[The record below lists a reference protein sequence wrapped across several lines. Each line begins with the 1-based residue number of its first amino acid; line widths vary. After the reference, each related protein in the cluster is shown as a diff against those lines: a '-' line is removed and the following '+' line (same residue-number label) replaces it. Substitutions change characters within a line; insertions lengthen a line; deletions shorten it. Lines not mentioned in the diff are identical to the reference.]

1 MLSENPNIA
10 RRGYFGFVMPEHN
23 QHTSAGGVDIRRLTK
38 PSCAFYRE
46 RHKWALECAT
56 HRWYTSLMEP
66 LKSLYQMATPV
77 LIARNVTRGTSGEK
91 YLSLTEY

>member
-23 QHTSAGGVDIRRLTK
+23 QHTSAGGVDIGRLTK

-56 HRWYTSLMEP
+56 HRWYTLLMVQATIITFP
-66 LKSLYQMATPV
+66 HFQFLDYLILLKSLK
-77 LIARNVTRGTSGEK
+77 LIQFS
-91 YLSLTEY
+91 